1 MPIKPEDEVT
11 ITTTYRELA
20 LCYAVLGKISFKGEM
35 KLWIKLREMLDPE
48 QRVYDSLIY
57 SKDFSELEQY
67 SKIKDKW
74 EGLLFPQKPVETQQ
88 QIQIRE
94 LREQAEAL
102 LQKAKELEGGVL

>member
-11 ITTTYRELA
+11 ITTTYRDLA
-20 LCYAVLGKISFKGEM
+20 LCYAVLGKIRFNGEM
-35 KLWIKLREMLDPE
+35 KLWTKLREMLDPE
-48 QRVYDSLIY
+48 QRIYDSLIY

-67 SKIKDKW
+67 SYIKDKW
-74 EGLLFPQKPVETQQ
+74 EGLLFPQKLVETKQ

-102 LQKAKELEGGVL
+102 LEKAKELEGGAL